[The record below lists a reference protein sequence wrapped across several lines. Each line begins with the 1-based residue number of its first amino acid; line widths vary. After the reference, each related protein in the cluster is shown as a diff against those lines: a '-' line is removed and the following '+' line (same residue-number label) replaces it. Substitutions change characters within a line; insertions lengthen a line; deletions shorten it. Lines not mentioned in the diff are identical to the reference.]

1 MKVDYLLWV
10 VQKQS
15 AMTTKWHKANRVLW
29 KAVILS
35 FEGDIM
41 NNEEKYKLLTIS
53 NSETISNSLGNLETC
68 QSFDDLKY
76 SYFQLFHTI
85 NILHHHLI
93 LFAMQYIWMELKFLF
108 HVQWVHKRKKLYSG
122 SISCGWNSHQEM
134 TFRNK
139 HPAQMQ
145 HSSLESSSKSEVDQ
159 AVTGECLEEG
169 LFETSGMVTTTL

>member
-29 KAVILS
+29 KAVIFKLW
-35 FEGDIM
+35 GDIM

-53 NSETISNSLGNLETC
+53 NSEKFSNSLGNLETC

-76 SYFQLFHTI
+76 SYFQLFLSII

-108 HVQWVHKRKKLYSG
+108 HVQWVHKRKKRLYSG
-122 SISCGWNSHQEM
+122 SISGGWNSHQEM
-134 TFRNK
+134 TFQK
-139 HPAQMQ
+139 QTPCTDAAQLSREQ
-145 HSSLESSSKSEVDQ
+145 Q
-159 AVTGECLEEG
+159 
-169 LFETSGMVTTTL
+169 